1 MALRIAI
8 IASGSGSNAEA
19 IMRKAHDGA
28 LDVEVV
34 CVVSNRPGA
43 GVLARAAAYGVPAH
57 VLDHTSFVSRE
68 AFDAALVDLLRP
80 FQPEYIALAGYMRLV
95 TPVFL
100 GAFPGRVLNIH
111 PALSPSFPGVHGQR
125 DAHDYGVK
133 IAGCTVHFVDEKMD
147 HGAIIIQAAVP
158 ALPDDTEDELKA
170 RILALEHRVYPQA
183 LQWLAQGRLRCEGR
197 KTFLTGSGGAV
208 NTRQG
213 GQYSTDSTG
222 HLVWPPLDEGF

>member
-19 IMRKAHDGA
+19 IMRKAKEGV

-34 CVVSNRPGA
+34 CVISNRPGA
-43 GVLARAAAYGVPAH
+43 GVLARANDYGVPAH
-57 VLDHTSFVSRE
+57 VLDHTSFVTRE
-68 AFDAALVDLLRP
+68 AFDAALVDMLRTYE
-80 FQPEYIALAGYMRLV
+80 PEYIALAGYMRLL
-95 TPVFL
+95 TPIFL

-111 PALSPSFPGVHGQR
+111 PALSPSFPGAHGQR
-125 DAHDYGVK
+125 DAHEYGVK

-158 ALPDDTEDELKA
+158 VPTGETVNELKA

-183 LQWLAQGRLRCEGR
+183 LQWLAQGRLQCQGR
-197 KTFLTGSGGAV
+197 HTTFLPDNHISSKTKHDKDN
-208 NTRQG
+208 NTA
-213 GQYSTDSTG
+213 Y
-222 HLVWPPLDEGF
+222 LVCPPLEDGF